1 MIRLQE
7 VGMASVFIDSCQ
19 DVFNLMSLLQTFMP
33 LARLALSRSGI
44 TDGTQCLPLGQLD
57 WGSLWHDH
65 VVAFQSAEWR
75 GVSSGYVVQRGYVVL
90 AGAMTLPA
98 PIYPKQSQAIR
109 IGWSRLFFCWELMST
124 RAGSQELSL
133 QYWSC
138 FPGNFLASVFAKY
151 FARQ

>member
-57 WGSLWHDH
+57 WGMTMWWRFNRPNDEECPAATLS
-65 VVAFQSAEWR
+65 SA
-75 GVSSGYVVQRGYVVL
+75 
-90 AGAMTLPA
+90 AML
-98 PIYPKQSQAIR
+98 
-109 IGWSRLFFCWELMST
+109 C
-124 RAGSQELSL
+124 
-133 QYWSC
+133 
-138 FPGNFLASVFAKY
+138 
-151 FARQ
+151 